1 VVAILKVVPSGMSG
15 KFCASGGVGRRT
27 PRYGVL
33 LTQHTL
39 SNENREDPA
48 MKSGYSALIPLVG
61 APFLPLTF
69 LARLPLAMLTIG
81 SMTLV
86 TATTGSYALGG
97 LAAAMVGLGSAV
109 GGPSIGYLADR
120 FGQRPILMTVALIHS
135 ILLVLLTLLGD
146 SGPDLSVPQLV
157 IMCMVTGATGPQVGP
172 MSRVRW
178 IAMTRQQK
186 KNPKVLSAALSLES
200 MFDELGFVFGPVA
213 VGLLASLVNP
223 VLPLYLAAIMTLVL
237 VPIFATHSTGHA
249 VKPVKN
255 SKTVEKVRISAAQV
269 AAIGALVLGMIAL
282 GTVFGSSAAGTLAFA
297 GDQGN
302 SNEGGLLYGAMGL
315 SSAIAAISVAAWP
328 QYFRQINRWILC
340 GGLLTIF
347 SFGMHM
353 ASSTPW
359 MVVALFIAGFAVGPV
374 IVTVMTLGG
383 EVAPAARLSTV
394 MTMLSA
400 GIVVG
405 TAIGNGLAGVFADS
419 LGYLGAF
426 WVSTG
431 GALVILLAALAM
443 KIIVAKSPSLSRVR

>member
-1 VVAILKVVPSGMSG
+1 MRR
-15 KFCASGGVGRRT
+15 GVWDDARF
-27 PRYGVL
+27 VMEFL
-33 LTQHTL
+33 MTQYAL

-48 MKSGYSALIPLVG
+48 MKSGYSALVPLVG

-120 FGQRPILMTVALIHS
+120 FGQRPILITVALIHS
-135 ILLVLLTLLGD
+135 VLLVLLTLLGN
-146 SGPDLSVPQLV
+146 SGPDLSAGLLV
-157 IMCMVTGATGPQVGP
+157 LMCLVTGATGPQVGP

-237 VPIFATHSTGHA
+237 VPIFATHSTGSS
-249 VKPVKN
+249 VKPVKG
-255 SKTVEKVRISAAQV
+255 SKSAEKVRISGAQV
-269 AAIGALVLGMIAL
+269 AAISALVLGMIAL

-340 GGLLTIF
+340 GALLTVL
-347 SFGMHM
+347 SFGLHL
-353 ASSTPW
+353 ADSTPW
-359 MVVALFIAGFAVGPV
+359 MIVALFVAGFAVGPV

-383 EVAPAARLSTV
+383 EVAPASRLSTV

-443 KIIVAKSPSLSRVR
+443 KVIVARSPSLSRVR

>member
-1 VVAILKVVPSGMSG
+1 
-15 KFCASGGVGRRT
+15 
-27 PRYGVL
+27 
-33 LTQHTL
+33 
-39 SNENREDPA
+39 
-48 MKSGYSALIPLVG
+48 MKSGYSALVPLVG

-69 LARLPLAMLTIG
+69 FARLPLAMLTIG

-109 GGPSIGYLADR
+109 GGPSVGYLADR
-120 FGQRPILMTVALIHS
+120 FGQRPILVAVSLIHS
-135 ILLVLLTLLGD
+135 VLLVLLTLLGA
-146 SGPDLSVPQLV
+146 SGPELSVPLLV
-157 IMCMVTGATGPQVGP
+157 LMCLITGATGPQVGP

-178 IAMTRQQK
+178 IAMTRQQQ

-213 VGLLASLVNP
+213 VGLLASLVDP
-223 VLPLYLAAIMTLVL
+223 VLPLYLAAILTLVL
-237 VPIFATHSTGHA
+237 VPIFATHRTGNV
-249 VKPVKN
+249 VKPVAGAK
-255 SKTVEKVRISAAQV
+255 SAPKVSITRAQV
-269 AAIGALVLGMIAL
+269 AAISALVLGMIAL

-297 GDQGN
+297 GEQGN
-302 SNEGGLLYGAMGL
+302 SNQGGLLYGAMGL

-328 QYFRQINRWILC
+328 QYFRQINRWVLC
-340 GGLLTIF
+340 GALLTIL
-347 SFGMHM
+347 SFGLQL

-359 MVVALFIAGFAVGPV
+359 MVVALFVAGFAVGPV

-426 WVSTG
+426 WVSSG
-431 GALVILLAALAM
+431 GAAVIFLAALAM
-443 KIIVAKSPSLSRVR
+443 KIIVAKAPSLSRVR

>member
-1 VVAILKVVPSGMSG
+1 
-15 KFCASGGVGRRT
+15 
-27 PRYGVL
+27 
-33 LTQHTL
+33 
-39 SNENREDPA
+39 
-48 MKSGYSALIPLVG
+48 MKSGYSALVPLVG

-86 TATTGSYALGG
+86 TATTGSYAMGG

-120 FGQRPILMTVALIHS
+120 LGQRPVLITVALVHT
-135 ILLVLLTLLGD
+135 ILLVMLTLFGN
-146 SGPDLSVPQLV
+146 SGPEMSATMLSL
-157 IMCMVTGATGPQVGP
+157 MCLVTGATGPQVGP

-178 IAMTRQQK
+178 ISMTRQQK
-186 KNPKVLSAALSLES
+186 KNPKVLTAALSLES

-213 VGLLASLVNP
+213 VGLLASLVDP
-223 VLPLYLAAIMTLVL
+223 VLPLYLAAVLTLVL
-237 VPIFATHSTGHA
+237 VPIFAAHHTGHS
-249 VKPVKN
+249 VKPLKN
-255 SKTVEKVRISAAQV
+255 AGQAPKVSISRAQV
-269 AAIGALVLGMIAL
+269 AAISALVLGMMAL

-297 GDQGN
+297 GAQGD
-302 SNEGGLLYGAMGL
+302 SNQGGLLYGAMGF

-328 QYFRQINRWILC
+328 QAFSQINRWIAC
-340 GGLLTIF
+340 GAALTIL
-347 SFGMHM
+347 SFGLHIVGSIPLMLL
-353 ASSTPW
+353 
-359 MVVALFIAGFAVGPV
+359 ALFIAGFAVGPV

-383 EVAPAARLSTV
+383 EVAPPQRLSTV

-405 TAIGNGLAGVFADS
+405 TAIGNGLAGVFAES

-431 GALVILLAALAM
+431 GALVIFLAAAAM
-443 KIIVAKSPSLSRVR
+443 KLIVAKSPSLSRVR

>member
-1 VVAILKVVPSGMSG
+1 M
-15 KFCASGGVGRRT
+15 
-27 PRYGVL
+27 
-33 LTQHTL
+33 TQHTL
-39 SNENREDPA
+39 SKEDHEGSEK
-48 MKSGYSALIPLVG
+48 MSGYSALVPLVG

-120 FGQRPILMTVALIHS
+120 IGQRPVLTTVALIHT
-135 ILLVLLTLLGD
+135 ILLVALTIF
-146 SGPDLSVPQLV
+146 SNSSPEMSVAMLSV
-157 IMCMVTGATGPQVGP
+157 MCLATGATGPQVGP

-213 VGLLASLVNP
+213 VGLLASLVDP
-223 VLPLYLAAIMTLVL
+223 VLPLYLAALLTLVL
-237 VPIFATHSTGHA
+237 VPVFAAHHTVGA
-249 VKPVKN
+249 VKPVK
-255 SKTVEKVRISAAQV
+255 TATHAPKVAISRAQV
-269 AAIGALVLGMIAL
+269 AAISALVLGMMAL

-297 GDQGN
+297 GAQGD
-302 SNEGGLLYGAMGL
+302 SNQGGLLYGAMGF

-328 QYFRQINRWILC
+328 QAFRQINRWILC
-340 GGLLTIF
+340 GAALTVL
-347 SFGMHM
+347 SFGLHV
-353 ASSTPW
+353 ASNVP
-359 MVVALFIAGFAVGPV
+359 MMLVALFIAGFAVGPV

-383 EVAPAARLSTV
+383 EVAPPQRLSTV

-405 TAIGNGLAGVFADS
+405 TAIGNGLAGVFAES

-431 GALVILLAALAM
+431 GALVIFLAAVAM
-443 KIIVAKSPSLSRVR
+443 KAIVAKAPSLARVR

>member
-1 VVAILKVVPSGMSG
+1 MTQYALSG
-15 KFCASGGVGRRT
+15 
-27 PRYGVL
+27 
-33 LTQHTL
+33 
-39 SNENREDPA
+39 EDREDSA
-48 MKSGYSALIPLVG
+48 MKSGYSALVPLVG

-69 LARLPLAMLTIG
+69 FARLPLAMLTIG

-86 TATTGSYALGG
+86 TASTGSYALGG
-97 LAAAMVGLGSAV
+97 LAAAMVGVGSAV

-120 FGQRPILMTVALIHS
+120 HGQRPVLVTVSLIHS
-135 ILLVLLTLLGD
+135 VLLVLLTLLGNT
-146 SGPDLSVPQLV
+146 GPEMSLPLL
-157 IMCMVTGATGPQVGP
+157 ILMCLVTGATGPQVGP

-178 IAMTRQQK
+178 IAMTRAQQ

-223 VLPLYLAAIMTLVL
+223 VLPLFLAAILTLVL
-237 VPIFATHSTGHA
+237 VPVFATHRTGAA
-249 VKPVKN
+249 VKPVASAK
-255 SKTVEKVRISAAQV
+255 SSVKVSITRAQV
-269 AAIGALVLGMIAL
+269 AAISALVLGMIAL

-297 GDQGN
+297 GEQGN

-315 SSAIAAISVAAWP
+315 SSAIAAVSVAAWP

-340 GGLLTIF
+340 GAMLTIL
-347 SFGMHM
+347 SFGLHI

-359 MVVALFIAGFAVGPV
+359 MIVALFVAGFAVGPV

-405 TAIGNGLAGVFADS
+405 TAIGNGLAGVFAQS

-431 GALVILLAALAM
+431 GAAVILIAALLM
-443 KIIVAKSPSLSRVR
+443 KIIVAKAPSLSRVR

>member
-1 VVAILKVVPSGMSG
+1 M
-15 KFCASGGVGRRT
+15 
-27 PRYGVL
+27 
-33 LTQHTL
+33 TQYAF
-39 SNENREDPA
+39 SQGDREDSA
-48 MKSGYSALIPLVG
+48 MKSGYSALVPLVG
-61 APFLPLTF
+61 TPFLPLTF
-69 LARLPLAMLTIG
+69 FARLPLAMLTIG

-86 TATTGSYALGG
+86 TASTGSYALGG
-97 LAAAMVGLGSAV
+97 LAAAMVGIGSAV

-120 FGQRPILMTVALIHS
+120 FGQRPILVTVSLVHS
-135 ILLVLLTLLGD
+135 VLLVLLTLLAN
-146 SGPDLSVPQLV
+146 SGPAMSVPLL
-157 IMCMVTGATGPQVGP
+157 ILMCLVTGATGPQVGP

-178 IAMTRQQK
+178 IAMTRQQQ

-213 VGLLASLVNP
+213 VGLLASLVDP
-223 VLPLYLAAIMTLVL
+223 VLPLYLAAVLTLVL
-237 VPIFATHSTGHA
+237 VPAFATHRTGDA
-249 VKPVKN
+249 VKPVAGNK
-255 SKTVEKVRISAAQV
+255 SSVKVPVTRAQV

-302 SNEGGLLYGAMGL
+302 SNEGGMLYGAMGL
-315 SSAIAAISVAAWP
+315 SSAIAAVSVAAWP

-340 GGLLTIF
+340 GAMLTIL
-347 SFGMHM
+347 SFGLHL
-353 ASSTPW
+353 ATSTPW
-359 MVVALFIAGFAVGPV
+359 MILALFVAGFAVGPV

-405 TAIGNGLAGVFADS
+405 TAVGNGLAGVFAQS

-431 GALVILLAALAM
+431 GAAVILLAALVM
-443 KIIVAKSPSLSRVR
+443 KIIVAKAPSLSRVR